1 MSKRSAASKDAS
13 HTGRPRSRWR
23 WLKLLLLLIVIGA
36 AAFGWKAY
44 QHYQQFLTTPL
55 ATGNA
60 EPTLAVESGDSFDDV
75 LKKIRHIGLREGHDL
90 EWQFLAF
97 QLRVTTRL
105 QVGEYALGH
114 GLTPAG
120 LLNKL
125 ASGKVIQHRFTIVE
139 GWTFQQLREALA
151 ADPTIVQTLDG
162 VDDAEVMR
170 RLDAEGVY
178 PEGRFLPETYHYTR
192 GVDDLRLLKRA
203 YLAMQELLAESWPKR
218 DPGLPL
224 ANPDEALTL
233 ASIVEKETGR
243 AEERPAIAGVFV
255 RRLKL
260 GMLLQTDPT
269 VIYGIGPDYDG
280 NITRAHLRTDT
291 PYNTYTRAGL
301 PPTPIAM
308 PGRAAVEAV
317 LHPADGKALYFVSR
331 GDGSHV
337 FSATLAEH
345 NRAVRRYQLRR

>member
-1 MSKRSAASKDAS
+1 MAQRLLVFGRVIALYRRLDAGELR
-13 HTGRPRSRWR
+13 HHVTRP
-23 WLKLLLLLIVIGA
+23 
-36 AAFGWKAY
+36 
-44 QHYQQFLTTPL
+44 
-55 ATGNA
+55 
-60 EPTLAVESGDSFDDV
+60 
-75 LKKIRHIGLREGHDL
+75 
-90 EWQFLAF
+90 FLAF
-97 QLRVTTRL
+97 QLHVTTKL

-139 GWTFQQLREALA
+139 GWTFHQLRAALA
-151 ADPTIVQTLDG
+151 ADPTVVQTLEG
-162 VDDAEVMR
+162 VDDDEVMR

-178 PEGRFLPETYHYTR
+178 PEGRFLPETYHYTK

-203 YLAMQELLAESWPKR
+203 YLAMQELLNEEWAKR
-218 DPGLPL
+218 DPDLPL

-233 ASIVEKETGR
+233 ASIIEKETGQ
-243 AEERPAIAGVFV
+243 ASERPQIAGVFV

-280 NITRAHLRTDT
+280 NITRVHLRTDT

-301 PPTPIAM
+301 PPTPISM
-308 PGRAAVEAV
+308 PGRAAVEAA
-317 LHPADGKALYFVSR
+317 LHPADGKDLYFVAR
-331 GDGSHV
+331 GDGSHA

-345 NRAVRRYQLRR
+345 NRAVRRYQLRRRGR

>member
-1 MSKRSAASKDAS
+1 M
-13 HTGRPRSRWR
+13 
-23 WLKLLLLLIVIGA
+23 IGA
-36 AAFGWKAY
+36 AAAGWKAY
-44 QHYQQFLTTPL
+44 EHYQQFLSTPL

-60 EPTLAVESGDSFDDV
+60 EPTLTVESGDSFDDI
-75 LKKIRHIGLREGHDL
+75 LKKIRGIGLREGHDL

-105 QVGEYALGH
+105 QVGEYAMGH

-139 GWTFQQLREALA
+139 GWNFQQLRAALA
-151 ADPTIVQTLDG
+151 ADPTVVQTLEG
-162 VDDAEVMR
+162 VSDEEVMQK
-170 RLDAEGVY
+170 LGAEGVH
-178 PEGRFLPETYHYTR
+178 PEGRFLPETYHYTK

-203 YLAMQELLAESWPKR
+203 YLAMQELLKEEWPKR
-218 DPGLPL
+218 DPDLPL
-224 ANPDEALTL
+224 ANPEEALIL
-233 ASIVEKETGR
+233 ASIVEKETGKP
-243 AEERPAIAGVFV
+243 EERPEIAGVFV
-255 RRLKL
+255 RRLRL

-269 VIYGIGPDYDG
+269 VIYGIGAAYDG
-280 NITRAHLRTDT
+280 NITRTHLRTDT

-301 PPTPIAM
+301 TPTPIAM

-337 FSATLAEH
+337 FSATLTEH

>member
-1 MSKRSAASKDAS
+1 MSKKSSTPKA
-13 HTGRPRSRWR
+13 RPRSRWR
-23 WLKLLLLLIVIGA
+23 WFKLLLLLLLIGA
-36 AAFGWKAY
+36 AAAAWKAY
-44 QHYQQFLTTPL
+44 EHYQRFLATPL

-60 EPTLAVESGDSFDDV
+60 EPTLLVASGDSFDHV
-75 LKKIRHIGLREGHDL
+75 LKKIRKIGLHEGHDL

-97 QLRVTTRL
+97 QLHVTTKL

-139 GWTFQQLREALA
+139 GWTFHQLRAALA
-151 ADPTIVQTLDG
+151 ADPTVVQTLEG
-162 VDDAEVMR
+162 VDDDEVMR
-170 RLDAEGVY
+170 RLDAEGIY
-178 PEGRFLPETYHYTR
+178 PEGRFLPETYHYTK

-203 YLAMQELLAESWPKR
+203 YLAMQELLNEEWAKR
-218 DPGLPL
+218 DPDLPL

-233 ASIVEKETGR
+233 ASIIEKETGQ
-243 AEERPAIAGVFV
+243 ASERPQIAGVFV

-280 NITRAHLRTDT
+280 NITRVHLRTDT

-308 PGRAAVEAV
+308 PGRAAVEAA
-317 LHPADGKALYFVSR
+317 LHPADGKDLYFVAR
-331 GDGSHV
+331 GDGSHA

-345 NRAVRRYQLRR
+345 NRAVRRYQLRRRGR